1 MQKQTSI
8 EKALEQIQD
17 DMTIMVGGFL
27 GVGTPQALVDACIK
41 KQLNNITLI
50 CNDTA
55 FPEVGVGKWIVNRMV
70 KKAIV
75 SHIGT
80 NPETGKQMMAN
91 ETEVTLVPQGS
102 LAEKIRCGGMGLGG
116 VLTKTGVGTLVEEGK
131 QNIVVENETYILETP
146 LHADI
151 ALIYVDVA
159 DETGN
164 LMYHGST
171 KNFNPLM
178 AAAADM
184 VIVEAKQIVPVGTL
198 SPDHVAVPHILVDAI
213 VKGD

>member
-17 DMTIMVGGFL
+17 GMTIMVGGFL

-41 KQLNNITLI
+41 KQVNNITLI
-50 CNDTA
+50 SNDTA
-55 FPEVGVGKWIVNRMV
+55 FPEIGVGKWIVNRMV

-91 ETEVTLVPQGS
+91 ETEVVLVPQGS

-131 QNIVVENETYILETP
+131 QTIVVENETYILETP

-151 ALIYVDVA
+151 ALIYADIA

-178 AAAADM
+178 AAAADK
-184 VIVEAKQIVPVGTL
+184 VIVEAKQIVRAGTL